1 MRSQLS
7 ILAFAVLG
15 TTACGDSTAPTDLD
29 PTSALHSLSLGIR
42 DVRSGGSGAHYGY
55 MLIEESLEEIA
66 PFMTRMPVI
75 IDGAWQPMYALA
87 LHASFPPGTCAE
99 TIFNY
104 PYHGYLHPCS
114 PPDLGVTVVLWQSR
128 SAEAPPDRLVVLTSD
143 VGASDFGA
151 FPDTGFHSGFALYET
166 RDGDWL
172 YRAGMLNSIVTATTT
187 PCDIPLPSYAKSGN
201 CSIAEFDEEG
211 SITFQRTDV
220 PVGTLQTLTIP
231 RHTIRGLW
239 MEVSEAQPVPATI
252 GFVPRGLIWPVA
264 RP

>member
-7 ILAFAVLG
+7 ALAFAVLG
-15 TTACGDSTAPTDLD
+15 MAGCSDSTAPTDLD
-29 PTSALHSLSLGIR
+29 PASALHSLSLGIR

-66 PFMTRMPVI
+66 PFLTRMPVI
-75 IDGAWQPMYALA
+75 VDGAWQPMYALA
-87 LHASFPPGTCAE
+87 LRASFPPGICAE

-114 PPDLGVTVVLWQSR
+114 PPDLGVAVVLWQSR

-151 FPDTGFHSGFALYET
+151 FPDTGFHSGFALYATPE
-166 RDGDWL
+166 GSWW
-172 YRAGMLNSIVTATTT
+172 YRAGTLTSSVTTTTT
-187 PCDIPLPSYAKSGN
+187 PCGIPLPPYAKSGN
-201 CSIAEFDEEG
+201 CSIAEFAEEG
-211 SITFQRTDV
+211 SITFERSDIA
-220 PVGTLQTLTIP
+220 VGTVQTLTIP

-239 MEVSEAQPVPATI
+239 MEISEAQPVPTPTRL
-252 GFVPRGLIWPVA
+252 VPRDLL
-264 RP
+264 RPTVRQ